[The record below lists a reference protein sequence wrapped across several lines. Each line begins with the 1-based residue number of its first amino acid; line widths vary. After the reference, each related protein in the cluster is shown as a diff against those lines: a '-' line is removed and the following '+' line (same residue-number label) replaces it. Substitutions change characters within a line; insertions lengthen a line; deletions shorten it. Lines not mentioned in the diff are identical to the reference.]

1 MSQLITYY
9 GGITGLYNG
18 VITSHFGVDGS
29 GFIGRYP
36 DNRITWDKYGGM
48 TIPEITTD
56 MIYGGTNKRIILV
69 PGYEPGENDAPSID
83 ANLYNGEDAIRIK
96 VNRYIYLLIH
106 SRGIAFYGTD
116 GIYLAVDS
124 YKSTNGRV
132 GETTMYGELRVK
144 GSIHANSHI
153 YTDGNFYSQG
163 NYVGSDSRLKEN
175 IKFLEH
181 SDVLRKTD
189 SSVDKDIKY
198 SDLYDFI
205 KTMNLATYNF
215 KDNDKSQVSPIT
227 QNIKNEKLRDTII
240 TKHDGY
246 EHINQYAF
254 ISVIAGALKEEITK
268 SEEKDK
274 KIIELETRLEKIE
287 ELLNL

>member
-1 MSQLITYY
+1 
-9 GGITGLYNG
+9 
-18 VITSHFGVDGS
+18 
-29 GFIGRYP
+29 
-36 DNRITWDKYGGM
+36 
-48 TIPEITTD
+48 
-56 MIYGGTNKRIILV
+56 
-69 PGYEPGENDAPSID
+69 
-83 ANLYNGEDAIRIK
+83 
-96 VNRYIYLLIH
+96 
-106 SRGIAFYGTD
+106 
-116 GIYLAVDS
+116 VDS
-124 YKSTNGRV
+124 YKSTDGRV
-132 GETTMYGELRVK
+132 GETTMYGELLVK
-144 GSIHANSHI
+144 GTIHANSHI

-189 SSVDKDIKY
+189 GSVDKDIKY

-215 KDNDKSQVSPIT
+215 KDSDKSQVSPIT

-240 TKHDGY
+240 TRHDGY

-287 ELLNL
+287 KLLNL

>member
-1 MSQLITYY
+1 
-9 GGITGLYNG
+9 
-18 VITSHFGVDGS
+18 
-29 GFIGRYP
+29 
-36 DNRITWDKYGGM
+36 M
-48 TIPEITTD
+48 TIPKITTD
-56 MIYGGTNKRIILV
+56 MIYGGTNKRIMLV
-69 PGYEPGENDAPSID
+69 PGYSPGENDAPSID

-96 VNRYIYLLIH
+96 VNRYIYLIIH
-106 SRGIAFYGTD
+106 SGGVAFYGPD

-132 GETTMYGELRVK
+132 GETTMFGELRVR

-181 SDVLRKTD
+181 NDVLRKTD
-189 SSVDKDIKY
+189 SSVDRDIKY
-198 SDLYDFI
+198 SDLYGFI
-205 KTMNLATYNF
+205 KNMNLATYNF
-215 KDNDKSQVSPIT
+215 KDNDKSQISPIT

-240 TKHDGY
+240 TRHNGY

-254 ISVIAGALKEEITK
+254 ISVIAGALKEEITR
-268 SEEKDK
+268 SDEKDR
-274 KIIELETRLEKIE
+274 KIKELETRLEKIE
-287 ELLNL
+287 NLLNIK